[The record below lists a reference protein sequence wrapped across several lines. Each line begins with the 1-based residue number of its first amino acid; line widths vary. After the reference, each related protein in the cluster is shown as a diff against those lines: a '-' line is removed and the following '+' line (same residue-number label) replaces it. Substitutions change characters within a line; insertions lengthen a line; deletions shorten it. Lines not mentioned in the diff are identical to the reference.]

1 MSENLDKYRGK
12 VTISDGAWGTELQ
25 AHGLQTGACP
35 DAWNIE
41 NPAAVEAVARS
52 YIEAGSEI
60 ILTNTFRS
68 NRLALEQ
75 FGLADSADLL
85 ARKGA
90 QISRKVAS
98 NSAAVFGSMG
108 PTGKIVMMGEISPEE
123 IQSSFAS
130 QASALEEG
138 GVQAILCETF
148 AQLDELIL
156 ALRAAKES
164 TNLPVIVSMT
174 FDSGPEKTSTMMG
187 NTPEDLVSAA
197 IDAGADAVGANC
209 GTGPENYAKLAK
221 MLHQAI
227 SKHQQDTNNRLLIWI
242 KPNAGIPILREGKT
256 VFPMGPEEFASY
268 VPEIVAAG
276 ADFIGGCCGTT
287 PEHIK
292 AIKKVLQK

>member
-1 MSENLDKYRGK
+1 
-12 VTISDGAWGTELQ
+12 
-25 AHGLQTGACP
+25 
-35 DAWNIE
+35 
-41 NPAAVEAVARS
+41 
-52 YIEAGSEI
+52 
-60 ILTNTFRS
+60 
-68 NRLALEQ
+68 
-75 FGLADSADLL
+75 
-85 ARKGA
+85 
-90 QISRKVAS
+90 
-98 NSAAVFGSMG
+98 MG

-227 SKHQQDTNNRLLIWI
+227 SKRQQDSNNRLLIWI
-242 KPNAGIPILREGKT
+242 KPNAGIPILRKGKT
-256 VFPMGPEEFASY
+256 IFPMEPEEFASY

-287 PEHIK
+287 PAHIK
-292 AIKKVLQK
+292 AIRKVLQK